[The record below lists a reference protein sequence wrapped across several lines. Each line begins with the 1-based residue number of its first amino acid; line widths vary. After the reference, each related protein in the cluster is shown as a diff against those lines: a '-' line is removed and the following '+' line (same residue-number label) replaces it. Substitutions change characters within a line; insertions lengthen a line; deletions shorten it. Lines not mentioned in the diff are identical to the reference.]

1 MHCFQVYLPSEVS
14 YIAFGVFSMRPP
26 VVLASLFFFS
36 GTFLFLSSL
45 KNIQTCLNVNVV
57 ETKNS
62 IEDNRCAGFTLSE
75 RRIKKMVLF
84 CFLIFA
90 SF

>member
-1 MHCFQVYLPSEVS
+1 MHCLQVYLPSEVS
-14 YIAFGVFSMRPP
+14 YIGFGVFAYIHRPCW
-26 VVLASLFFFS
+26 LLCFSFS

-45 KNIQTCLNVNVV
+45 ENIQTCLNVNVV

-62 IEDNRCAGFTLSE
+62 IEDNRCSGFTLSE

-84 CFLIFA
+84 
-90 SF
+90 